1 MLRKLI
7 RSYVTEV
14 LAGEI
19 KPASMVDNIVNSHDH
34 YATVVCIQ
42 NGYLLRLS
50 FSKLQLNHMQS
61 SIVYCRDEKEV
72 SDQLSAHAVRAKLN
86 IPTTGSAASTITT
99 SAITAATATQASRNP
114 FP

>member
-14 LAGEI
+14 LAGEM
-19 KPASMVDNIVNSHDH
+19 KPSPMIDNIFNSHDH

-86 IPTTGSAASTITT
+86 IPITGSAASTIPS
-99 SAITAATATQASRNP
+99 SALTGATVTQASARP